1 MYWPWSLFCGIMY
14 DSWHLNENHCNIKT
28 FMYAAKNWL
37 DYGIIKCRKACHC
50 IFGEQFFF
58 LTSSTVWLCS
68 RCCLFCR
75 CKCPSHV
82 QYDVAVFQWRWL
94 CGSCSE
100 VHCQKGG
107 YAVLSHRQKKC
118 PKRVCRGWPAR
129 GWVAGVIQCS
139 CRYSAHIYKH
149 AGLKRVLNTNL
160 RFLHESSRCFVEPLG
175 QTHFPYTSKLRST
188 GTANWCPWIVCDAS
202 YWLVW
207 TSSQCCCHIIVWTQL
222 TMALSSMPFLSC
234 LDASIIWCWAR
245 M

>member
-1 MYWPWSLFCGIMY
+1 MQKGLPLHFW
-14 DSWHLNENHCNIKT
+14 E
-28 FMYAAKNWL
+28 
-37 DYGIIKCRKACHC
+37 KC
-50 IFGEQFFF
+50 FF

-118 PKRVCRGWPAR
+118 PKRVCGGWPAR

-234 LDASIIWCWAR
+234 PIASTIQCQVWMWKYIYQHMGGTQLILGPYQSKIHKLTVLKWQDAHHQKAVQLT
-245 M
+245 